1 MVVDTP
7 FWAALQT
14 ALRDGLPYAGC
25 SAGVAFLTE
34 KTFDSDR
41 QDFDSVWAPGIGY
54 VKDTLF
60 GPHWDIVDTWIPG
73 ATDFIAGSVGPG
85 QTFIGLDE
93 ETAMVGDGHAWE
105 VMGRAKVHVLRGE
118 EWTLLCRRR
127 RVRAPVAPRGRS
139 GMTARGSAAGLGRDA
154 PIEQRAPEII
164 RILSEAYPDAKV
176 ALRFS
181 NPLEMLVATILSAQ
195 CTDEKVNEVTATLFV
210 KYRTAEDYLKVPED
224 ELKADIKPTGFFNQK
239 AISIREACRR
249 IVEVYDGRVPDTM
262 EDLITLRGVARKTA
276 NIVMGNAFG
285 KVEGIAVDTHVKRL
299 ANRLG
304 FSEQSDPDKIEQD
317 LMRVIPRDR
326 WFDFT
331 YVLIDHGRAT
341 CVARKPRCEECPV
354 NHLCPSSLV

>member
-1 MVVDTP
+1 
-7 FWAALQT
+7 
-14 ALRDGLPYAGC
+14 
-25 SAGVAFLTE
+25 
-34 KTFDSDR
+34 
-41 QDFDSVWAPGIGY
+41 
-54 VKDTLF
+54 
-60 GPHWDIVDTWIPG
+60 
-73 ATDFIAGSVGPG
+73 
-85 QTFIGLDE
+85 
-93 ETAMVGDGHAWE
+93 
-105 VMGRAKVHVLRGE
+105 
-118 EWTLLCRRR
+118 
-127 RVRAPVAPRGRS
+127 
-139 GMTARGSAAGLGRDA
+139 MTARGSAAGPGRDA

-195 CTDEKVNEVTATLFV
+195 CTDEKVNEVTATLFE